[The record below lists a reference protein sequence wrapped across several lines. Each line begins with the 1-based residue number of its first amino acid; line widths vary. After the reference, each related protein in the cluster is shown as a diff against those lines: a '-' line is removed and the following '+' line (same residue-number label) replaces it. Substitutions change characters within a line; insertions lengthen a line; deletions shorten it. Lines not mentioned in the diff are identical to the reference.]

1 MDKKAVV
8 ESILRTVRQEV
19 EEWVEEEEK
28 IKDPFEYE
36 KRLLERVLR
45 MGKTMAEESGGKLVK
60 DRNSKKSSDRI
71 WQSDPEQDTSVMFIK
86 SI

>member
-8 ESILRTVRQEV
+8 ESILKTVRQEV
-19 EEWVEEEEK
+19 EGWVEEEEK

-45 MGKTMAEESGGKLVK
+45 MGQTMVEESGGKLAK
-60 DRNSKKSSDRI
+60 DRNAKKKS
-71 WQSDPEQDTSVMFIK
+71 
-86 SI
+86 